1 MVMVIKLGT
10 LYQVS
15 DWRPSTSVNKGID
28 KIISF
33 LADSNVNEL
42 IKEEKT

>member
-1 MVMVIKLGT
+1 MNKI
-10 LYQVS
+10 YQVS

-42 IKEEKT
+42 IKEAKT